1 MKIKIILKTIKII
14 ILTSIIGLFSSCGRN
29 DNPRSVAE
37 KYFNAINAQEFE
49 AAREYGTQET
59 VNLLNMMIAFKKM
72 SADSTFQEIK
82 FEILRE
88 KITGENAIVFYKEEG
103 KEGELKLPMIKE
115 DGKWKVIQTK
125 ESINN
130 SDPSMD
136 IGATNLDSAS
146 KK

>member
-1 MKIKIILKTIKII
+1 MLI
-14 ILTSIIGLFSSCGRN
+14 SAIGYFISSCGRN

-59 VNLLNMMIAFKKM
+59 VNLLNMLIAFKKM
-72 SADSTFQEIK
+72 SVDSTFQEVK
-82 FEILRE
+82 YEILRE
-88 KITGENAIVFYKEEG
+88 KITGENAIVYYKEEG
-103 KEGELKLPMIKE
+103 KKGELKLPMIKE

-136 IGATNLDSAS
+136 IGATNLDSS
-146 KK
+146 NTK